1 MCCCTSG
8 SINTNSIKK
17 KANMSHKIFRYFS
30 EFIVQVKDNEGKTAI
45 ERFEGM
51 CFERPPSQILFLVSK
66 CYQDH
71 TSN

>member
-1 MCCCTSG
+1 
-8 SINTNSIKK
+8 
-17 KANMSHKIFRYFS
+17 MSHKIFRYFS

-51 CFERPPSQILFLVSK
+51 YFERPPSQILFLVSK